1 MKICK
6 KTSLYDT
13 LRKQKEGFHMKS
25 LNIDQIYYGFQLKK
39 CEKLEDISAT
49 GYLFSH
55 LKSGARLCYLASEDN
70 NKVFSVSFKTPP
82 DNDCGTPHILEHCV
96 LCGSRKYQ
104 AKDPFNELAKGSL
117 NTFLNAMTYA
127 DKTMYPIASCN
138 EKDFR
143 NMMDVYLDA
152 VFYPNI
158 YTKKGIFLQEGWRYA
173 DAGITPEITG
183 VVFNEMKGALSDP
196 ESRLAG
202 VIARSMFGNTTYG
215 KESGGDPD
223 AIPDLTYDAFL
234 DFHRKYYHP
243 SNAYFYLYG
252 DMDIL
257 SCLEHIDA
265 AYLSDFTVSTDLPV
279 ITETSVP
286 NAMNWITDTYPAEE
300 NEKDLEKGYFAY
312 NIKVG
317 KCTDPKRV
325 LAMQL
330 VGYLLLETNASP
342 LKNALRDANICEE
355 AEGYFDSSTYEIIY
369 SIIAKKGKK
378 QDAEKFKDIVE
389 KVLSELSVLDFDPE
403 LLQGGI
409 KKLEFLLREE
419 DYGSRPKGLVYNT
432 RMMKSWLHDADPF
445 ESLRQIELFEDL
457 KADIEKGYLK
467 TFIRD
472 ILLNNPEKTWILFL
486 PEEGKQEK
494 DDAAFANRISE
505 RIAKMT
511 PEEKQLLKDD
521 QKALLDFQNEEDT
534 PEILAQI
541 PLLQREDIS
550 PEPQKITFAEK
561 TCEGVPFVQVPL
573 QAKGIDYVEICFDT
587 SHLPAEY
594 IPYSGLLA
602 EVLSKLDTEKT
613 TFSSLPKKIDQIF
626 GGLSF
631 SNDIYSINQQ
641 EYRAFVGINFKVL
654 SKDLSEAFA
663 FIKEVIFTS
672 NYAAVQSLK
681 KIIQTVRL
689 KGESFFQNQA
699 HLAAIYRSRSTV
711 SAGAA
716 VKEQTSGIAYFH
728 FLKEIEKLLDENPNF
743 VTTQL
748 EKTAKLVFRKDN
760 VTAILGCKSTE
771 SENLKKTFFDFVHI
785 LNTEECRG
793 EVESFTATP
802 KKEAFSIASRVQY
815 NIKAWDLAEMQQK
828 YNGKMQVLKTI
839 LTLEYLWTHI
849 RIQGG
854 AYGCGCNFQR
864 NGSIYFYSYR
874 DPNLKATYDVYDRL
888 WEEIADFQADERQMT
903 KYLLGTI
910 NRFDQPK
917 TNSEQMDY
925 VAAMYFTGTTQEMR
939 QNERTEILETTAD
952 DIRQFSAFLK
962 ELSQTSNIC
971 TIGGNEK
978 IKSEADIFDDIQN
991 LI

>member
-1 MKICK
+1 MKLLEI
-6 KTSLYDT
+6 
-13 LRKQKEGFHMKS
+13 
-25 LNIDQIYYGFQLKK
+25 NQIYHGFQLKK
-39 CEKLEDISAT
+39 IQKLGDISAT
-49 GYLFSH
+49 GYLFTH
-55 LKSGARLCYLASEDN
+55 LKSGAQLCYLDTEDH

-82 DNDCGTPHILEHCV
+82 DNDCGTPHILEHSV

-143 NMMDVYLDA
+143 NMMDVYLNA

-173 DAGITPEITG
+173 DAGNTPEITG
-183 VVFNEMKGALSDP
+183 VVYNEMKGALSDP

-202 VIARSMFGNTTYG
+202 VIARSIFGKTTYG
-215 KESGGDPD
+215 MESGGDPD

-257 SCLEHIDA
+257 SCLEHIDT
-265 AYLSDFTVSTDLPV
+265 AYLSDFTVSTDLPI

-300 NEKDLEKGYFAY
+300 NEKDPEKGYFAY

-317 KCTDPKRV
+317 KCTDPKRI

-355 AEGYFDSSTYEIIY
+355 AEGYFDSSTYEMVY

-378 QDAEKFKDIVE
+378 QNAEKFRQIIE
-389 KVLSELSVLDFDPE
+389 TTLANLSVNDFDKE

-419 DYGSRPKGLVYNT
+419 DYGSRPKGLIYNT
-432 RMMKSWLHDADPF
+432 RMMKSWLHGADPF
-445 ESLRQIELFEDL
+445 DGLRQIELFEEL
-457 KADIEKGYLK
+457 KQEIKNGYLK
-467 TFIRD
+467 QFIKEV
-472 ILLNNPEKTWILFL
+472 LLENQEKTWILFL

-494 DDAAFANRISE
+494 DDTVFTE
-505 RIAKMT
+505 KIASRVAEMT
-511 PEEKQLLKDD
+511 SDEKQILKDD
-521 QKALLDFQNEEDT
+521 QKALSDFQNEEDT
-534 PEILAQI
+534 PEILTQI

-550 PEPQKITFAEK
+550 SEPEKISFHEK
-561 TCEGVPFVQVPL
+561 KVNDVTFVQVPL
-573 QAKGIDYVEICFDT
+573 QAKGIDYVQIYFDAKD
-587 SHLPAEY
+587 LPEDLV
-594 IPYSGLLA
+594 PYSGLLA
-602 EVLSKLDTEKT
+602 EVLSKVDTNKT
-613 TFSSLPKKIDQIF
+613 EFAALPKKIDQIF

-631 SNDIYSINQQ
+631 SNDIYSKNQQ
-641 EYRAFVGINFKVL
+641 DYQSFISISFKVL
-654 SKDLSEAFA
+654 SEDLEKAFD

-672 NYAAVQSLK
+672 DFSASQSLK
-681 KIIQTVRL
+681 KIVQTAKL

-699 HLAAIYRSRSTV
+699 HLAAIYRSRSAV
-711 SAGAA
+711 SAGSA
-716 VKEQTSGIAYFH
+716 VKEQTSGIVYFH
-728 FLKEIEKLLDENPNF
+728 FLMEVEKLLDENPKL
-743 VTTQL
+743 VADQL
-748 EKTAKLVFRKDN
+748 VKTAKMVFTKQH
-760 VTAILGCKSTE
+760 VTAILGCDTTHAE
-771 SENLKKTFFDFVHI
+771 TLEKTFLNFVHV
-785 LNTEECRG
+785 LRTEECREAG
-793 EVESFTATP
+793 QNFTAAP
-802 KKEAFSIASRVQY
+802 RKEAFSIASRVQY
-815 NIKAWDLAEMQQK
+815 NVKTWDLSAMKQK
-828 YNGKMQVLKTI
+828 YSGKMQVLKTI

-854 AYGCGCNFQR
+854 AYGCGCNFQK

-874 DPNLKATYDVYDRL
+874 DPNLKDTYEIYDHL
-888 WEEIADFQADERQMT
+888 WEEIANFQADERQMT
-903 KYLLGTI
+903 KYLIGTI

-917 TNSEQMDY
+917 TNAELMDY
-925 VAAMYFTGTTQEMR
+925 AAAMYFTGTTHEMR
-939 QNERTEILETTAD
+939 QKERLEILATTAD
-952 DIRQFSAFLK
+952 DIRQFSEFLK
-962 ELSQTSNIC
+962 ELSETSNIC
-971 TIGGNEK
+971 TIGGKEK
-978 IKSEADIFDDIQN
+978 IKTDTEIFDNIQI

>member
-1 MKICK
+1 
-6 KTSLYDT
+6 
-13 LRKQKEGFHMKS
+13 MKS
-25 LNIDQIYYGFQLKK
+25 LEINQIYHGFQLKK
-39 CEKLEDISAT
+39 CEKLGDISAT
-49 GYLFSH
+49 GYLFTH
-55 LKSGARLCYLASEDN
+55 IKSGARLCYLATEDD

-82 DNDCGTPHILEHCV
+82 DNDCGTPHILEHSV

-138 EKDFR
+138 EKDFH

-173 DAGITPEITG
+173 DGGNSPEITG

-215 KESGGDPD
+215 MESGGDPD
-223 AIPDLTYDAFL
+223 AIADLTYEAFL

-252 DMDIL
+252 DMDVF
-257 SCLEHIDA
+257 SCLEHIDT
-265 AYLSDFTVSTDLPV
+265 AYLSNFNVSNDLPI
-279 ITETSVP
+279 ITETNVP
-286 NAMNWITDTYPAEE
+286 NAMEWISATYPAEE
-300 NEKDLEKGYFAY
+300 NENDLEKGYFAY

-317 KCTDPKRV
+317 KCTDPKRI

-342 LKNALRDANICEE
+342 LKNALRDADVCEE
-355 AEGYFDSSTYEIIY
+355 AEGYFDSSTYEMIY

-378 QDAEKFKDIVE
+378 QNAEKFKNIVE
-389 KVLSELSVLDFDPE
+389 DVLKDLSIHDFDPE

-419 DYGSRPKGLVYNT
+419 DYGSRPKGLIYNT
-432 RMMKSWLHDADPF
+432 RLMKSWLHGKDPF
-445 ESLRQIELFEDL
+445 ESMHQIEIFEEL
-457 KADIEKGYLK
+457 KEEIKNGYLK
-467 TFIRD
+467 QFIQEV
-472 ILLNNPEKTWILFL
+472 LLENQEKTWIVFM
-486 PEEGKQEK
+486 PEEGKQQK
-494 DDAAFANRISE
+494 DDAAFTEKISA
-505 RIAKMT
+505 RIAAMT
-511 PEEKQLLKDD
+511 PAEKQQLAEDK
-521 QKALLDFQNEEDT
+521 KALSDFQDAEDT

-550 PEPQKITFAEK
+550 PEPQRISFTEK
-561 TCEGVPFVQVPL
+561 EQDGIPFIHLPL
-573 QAKGIDYVEICFDT
+573 QAKGIDYVEICFET
-587 SHLPAEY
+587 NHLPKDLV
-594 IPYSGLLA
+594 PYSGLLA
-602 EVLSKLDTEKT
+602 EVLSKLDTKAT
-613 TFSSLPKKIDQIF
+613 DFAALPKKIDQIF

-631 SNDIYSINQQ
+631 SNDIYSKSQQ

-654 SKDLSEAFA
+654 SEDLAEAFD
-663 FIKEVIFTS
+663 FIKEVIFSS
-672 NYAAVQSLK
+672 NFSAVQSLK
-681 KIIQTVRL
+681 KIVQSAKL

-699 HLAAIYRSRSTV
+699 HLAAIYRSRGAV
-711 SAGAA
+711 SAGAS

-728 FLKEIEKLLDENPNF
+728 FLTEIEKLLNEKPEF
-743 VTTQL
+743 VTAQL
-748 EKTAKLVFRKDN
+748 EKTAKLVFTKEN
-760 VTAILGCKSTE
+760 VTAILGCDSSE
-771 SENLKKTFFDFVHI
+771 SENLEKTFLNFVHT
-785 LNTEECRG
+785 LYTEECRG
-793 EVESFTATP
+793 VEERFSVVP
-802 KKEAFSIASRVQY
+802 RKEAFSIASRVQY

-874 DPNLKATYDVYDRL
+874 DPNLKNTYDIYDHL
-888 WEEIADFQADERQMT
+888 WEEIANFQADERQMT

-917 TNSEQMDY
+917 TNAELMDY
-925 VAAMYFTGTTQEMR
+925 AAAMYFTDTTQEMR
-939 QNERTEILETTAD
+939 QKERLEILETSTD
-952 DIRQFSAFLK
+952 DIRQFSGFLK
-962 ELSQTSNIC
+962 ELSQVSNIC
-971 TIGGNEK
+971 TIGGHEK
-978 IKSEADIFDDIQN
+978 IKADQNIFESIQN
-991 LI
+991 LIQ